1 MNNYPWAGQV
11 SALLVIVAGILTC
24 FCGYR
29 ILKVTLGILG
39 FIAGAYAGWE
49 LGLSLAHAGTG
60 IALACALVGGLI
72 GMALYVWLYFLGIF
86 LLGATAGTVVA
97 AAFFNGTGQQAQPIV
112 LLVVSLIFGVIALV
126 AQKFMIILSTAF
138 IGSYLITAGV
148 WPLIVRSENSSRV
161 WLDPAHS
168 ASSGTLGYAA
178 LVLWILLGVAG
189 ASYQFRAGHGKVQVA
204 DQRR

>member
-49 LGLSLAHAGTG
+49 LGLSLAHASIG
-60 IALACALVGGLI
+60 IALACAIIGGLI

-97 AAFFNGTGQQAQPIV
+97 AAFFNGTGQQAQPIL
-112 LLVVSLIFGVIALV
+112 LLVVSVIFGVIALV

-161 WLDPAHS
+161 WLDPAQS
-168 ASSGTLGYAA
+168 TSSGTLGYAA

-189 ASYQFRAGHGKVQVA
+189 ASCQFRAGHGKVQVA